1 MHTMRRVKHMKE
13 DEEGAKHTTKS
24 STHRPFSVCLSLSIR
39 FFSPSMSIYG
49 FERKKY
55 TERVKRASK
64 WRKSL
69 HTTTVIPAKSNG
81 WKMFNVKLICFL
93 TFKAFHFNMRLALLS
108 SSLLLFFI
116 VFFLPLAEDSL
127 SLSLYA
133 TACFHLCSL
142 IILDASI
149 IDSSTRLSWAA

>member
-24 STHRPFSVCLSLSIR
+24 STHRPFSVSLSLFVFSVLRWVFMGLREKNTLNVSRELVNEGKAYTQPRLYQPKAMDGKCSMWNWFVFSFLKHFISICVLLYCR
-39 FFSPSMSIYG
+39 
-49 FERKKY
+49 R
-55 TERVKRASK
+55 RCC
-64 WRKSL
+64 
-69 HTTTVIPAKSNG
+69 
-81 WKMFNVKLICFL
+81 CF
-93 TFKAFHFNMRLALLS
+93 S
-108 SSLLLFFI
+108 SSS
-116 VFFLPLAEDSL
+116 FFLWQKIP

-149 IDSSTRLSWAA
+149 IDSSTRLSRVA